1 MQGLIALLISITGG
15 ALAQLSMK
23 AGVQNMESVIPN
35 TLLIFGVGCY
45 AAAMLSWIY
54 ALKKYDLSFAY
65 PLLSIGY
72 LLVYLGAFIWPGLEE
87 ELSWNKTIGLSLVI
101 LGVTISAQ
109 KNNNGERIRHEK
121 NSAA

>member
-1 MQGLIALLISITGG
+1 MASLIALLISITGG

-23 AGVQNMESVIPN
+23 AGVQSMDSVLPN
-35 TLLIFGVGCY
+35 TLLIFGIGCY
-45 AAAMLSWIY
+45 AVAMLSWIY
-54 ALKKYDLSFAY
+54 ALKKYDLGFAY

-72 LLVYLGAFIWPGLEE
+72 LLVYIGAFFWPGLEE

-121 NSAA
+121 HRAA